1 MGTDEGGIVSD
12 MNAEP
17 KLVTGIVMLAS
28 CIVEGLFA

>member
-17 KLVTGIVMLAS
+17 KLVTGIVMAAS
-28 CIVEGLFA
+28 RVGEGFSA